1 MKKILTVVGIAA
13 ALTLSGCSMI
23 PGSEA
28 KPSESQ
34 SAEAKETA
42 PVTAEAIPTESVSL
56 APSEEAST
64 DPAPD
69 GIYYSTDFEVG
80 AVSDTDFIALVREKA
95 PALSAVGDGALLVIP
110 GKACASLAN
119 GETFI
124 ELLKGTAESLEV
136 SIESETGAPAVYTPE
151 VGQAAGLA
159 VALGVRNYCP
169 QYEET
174 LKAQVPHTNQ

>member
-23 PGSEA
+23 PGSDA
-28 KPSESQ
+28 KPSDSQ
-34 SAEAKETA
+34 SAEATPTETA
-42 PVTAEAIPTESVSL
+42 PVEVIPSDSASSMPPEVAVESPAAATVY
-56 APSEEAST
+56 PS
-64 DPAPD
+64 
-69 GIYYSTDFEVG
+69 DFEVG

-95 PALSAVGDGALLVIP
+95 PALSNVGDGALLVIP

-119 GETFI
+119 GESFV

-136 SIESETGAPAVYTPE
+136 GIESETGAPAVYTPE
-151 VGQAAGLA
+151 IGQAAGLV
-159 VALGVRNYCP
+159 VAAGVRNYCP

-174 LKAQVPHTNQ
+174 LKSQVPAS

>member
-23 PGSEA
+23 PGA
-28 KPSESQ
+28 APKPSETQ

-42 PVTAEAIPTESVSL
+42 PVTAEAIPTESS
-56 APSEEAST
+56 APTEEAST
-64 DPAPD
+64 EPAQENVHYASEFETGVIPD
-69 GIYYSTDFEVG
+69 
-80 AVSDTDFIALVREKA
+80 ADFIALVRESTTS
-95 PALSAVGDGALLVIP
+95 LGDVSDGAVLLIP

-119 GETFI
+119 GDSFM
-124 ELLKGTAESLEV
+124 ELLQGTSDSLEA

-151 VGQAAGLA
+151 IGNDAGFVVGAG
-159 VALGVRNYCP
+159 VKVYCP

-174 LKAQVPHTNQ
+174 LKAQIPHTNQ